1 MSKLIGCVGC
11 FVLAAASAC
20 SGLSGSLSASPS
32 PVPTTSAIEIGGA
45 AVTFVAGA
53 APPDCP
59 PAKVAG
65 VVLAFFEAFNRGDQ
79 VALRGVFAET
89 AMFNSPN
96 PPPRNFFSSTGQ
108 RQLLDYFAERHGE
121 HESLR
126 LTKLQIAYSGDRAG
140 LAPTIDRRADDIVPE
155 TVSAKGE
162 IDCASGAIIRVW
174 NLGGWGRSPS
184 PVPTGFTLPASCVF
198 VGAATLTPESNEW
211 RIDCGVEANRSVR
224 AVLEPA
230 LAQQGWAF
238 CARAATPAWS
248 KYAAGVL
255 TFIQPSPSSTEL
267 PRLIAQQQTLA
278 NCP

>member
-65 VVLAFFEAFNRGDQ
+65 VVLA
-79 VALRGVFAET
+79 
-89 AMFNSPN
+89 
-96 PPPRNFFSSTGQ
+96 
-108 RQLLDYFAERHGE
+108 YFAERHGE

-126 LTKLQIAYSGDRAG
+126 LTKLQIAYGGDRAG